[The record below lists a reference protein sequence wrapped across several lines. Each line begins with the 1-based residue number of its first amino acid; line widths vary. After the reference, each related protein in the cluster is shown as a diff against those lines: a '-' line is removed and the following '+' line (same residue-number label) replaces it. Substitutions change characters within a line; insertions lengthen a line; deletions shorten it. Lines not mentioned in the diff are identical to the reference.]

1 MADVLRLT
9 YSDLGSRLG
18 LTPDGAR
25 FLARRRMWSIE
36 NGNSG
41 KKLVVLTEAE
51 LAAEAERLAGNPT
64 MNGRSSPDDR
74 RMIGASARGDSV
86 LLDDLRERLARV
98 EGEAAQLRQQ
108 VADLRL
114 ELATAEG
121 KVDAAR
127 AVAVADVATARAE
140 IDTQAQLID
149 ELKAMLADARRSWWR
164 RLLG

>member
-9 YSDLGSRLG
+9 YSELGKRLG

-51 LAAEAERLAGNPT
+51 LAAEAERMADNPGMT
-64 MNGRSSPDDR
+64 GRPSPDDR
-74 RMIGASARGDSV
+74 EAIGASVQKDSV
-86 LLDDLRERLARV
+86 VLDFLRDSLERA
-98 EGEAAQLRQQ
+98 EGEAVHLRRQ
-108 VADLRL
+108 VADLRV
-114 ELATAEG
+114 EVATAQG
-121 KVDAAR
+121 QVDAAR

-140 IDTQAQLID
+140 IDAQAKLVD
-149 ELKAMLADARRSWWR
+149 ELKAMLAELRRPWWR